1 MEFSSGES
9 VLPHHFWGSLT
20 TQSTTDPLFTLIL
33 DQNLFRLFQQKRM
46 SNANYKVSGNADDG
60 MRL

>member
-9 VLPHHFWGSLT
+9 VLPHHFWASLT
-20 TQSTTDPLFTLIL
+20 TQSPTDPLFTLIL
-33 DQNLFRLFQQKRM
+33 DQNLFRLFRQKKM
-46 SNANYKVSGNADDG
+46 PNANYKVSGNADDG

>member
-9 VLPHHFWGSLT
+9 VLPHRFWASLT
-20 TQSTTDPLFTLIL
+20 TLSPTDPLFTLIL
-33 DQNLFRLFQQKRM
+33 DQNLFRQKKM
-46 SNANYKVSGNADDG
+46 PNANYKVSGNADDG